1 MISTNAEIKLFIF
14 DFSFFPLPFSFNEQT
29 NSTIKPE
36 NMSLFE
42 ELCTEQIYML
52 IRPNDVK
59 LKKKQRKI
67 NTEILDLKQ
76 KLQSAS
82 KNVVLSNREIRLL
95 RYLDLSDE
103 EKEKVKGSHKVAKK
117 LEKLEN
123 MGQEKNFSDS
133 DDEVEN
139 IEMEYPSLDSMP
151 SDNSLNGPTSFN
163 NFSPKASEPPS
174 FIESIHLID
183 ELLHDKSMNQAVR
196 IDKLEALLSVAVSL
210 PRDQSEI
217 TFESGDG
224 LVMKEIIEQNR

>member
-1 MISTNAEIKLFIF
+1 M
-14 DFSFFPLPFSFNEQT
+14 
-29 NSTIKPE
+29 KPE

-42 ELCTEQIYML
+42 ELCTEQIYMML
-52 IRPNDVK
+52 RPNDVK

-95 RYLDLSDE
+95 RYLDLTEE

-123 MGQEKNFSDS
+123 MGQDKNYSDS
-133 DDEVEN
+133 EDENDN
-139 IEMEYPSLDSMP
+139 IENEYQSMDSAPSE
-151 SDNSLNGPTSFN
+151 NSLNGLPSLN
-163 NFSPKASEPPS
+163 AFSPKNSEPPS
-174 FIESIHLID
+174 FIESMQMID
-183 ELLHDKSMNQAVR
+183 ELLENKSVDKK
-196 IDKLEALLSVAVSL
+196 IKLDKLEALLTAAVSM

-217 TFESGDG
+217 TFDSGDG
-224 LVMKEIIEQNR
+224 LLMKENIQHQR

>member
-14 DFSFFPLPFSFNEQT
+14 DFSFFPLPFSFNKQT